1 MRSLARAIR
10 GGESGGAPLP
20 VVLPS
25 LAAQG
30 AHIRRGEVTM
40 LAGQPGAGKS
50 TIALW
55 HSIIWAKDHGLI
67 GIYFSADS
75 SELVAASRTAAMVLN
90 QPVKEMEKALQNTDS
105 AALEAIAQT
114 AGISWCFDPE
124 ITLDGID
131 LELAAFEEM
140 WGRVPDFVC
149 IDNATDVE
157 QQDGDEFG
165 ALRRVMRDL
174 TYLARTTSAAV
185 LVLHHTSENEKDD
198 PCPPR
203 KAIHGKVSVK
213 PALVLTTAETWTNGR
228 KPIAIVKSRFGRS
241 NKLGKDPVWINQD
254 AQSLA
259 FTDDWQVA

>member
-1 MRSLARAIR
+1 
-10 GGESGGAPLP
+10 
-20 VVLPS
+20 
-25 LAAQG
+25 
-30 AHIRRGEVTM
+30 M

-55 HSIIWAKDHGLI
+55 HSIIWAKDHNLI

-90 QPVKEMEKALQNTDS
+90 RPVKEMEIALQNTDR

-114 AGISWCFDPE
+114 SGISWCFDPE

-140 WGRVPDFVC
+140 WGRVPDFCV
-149 IDNATDVE
+149 IDNLTDVE
-157 QQDGDEFG
+157 QSDGDEFG

-185 LVLHHTSENEKDD
+185 LALHHTSENEKDD

-203 KAIHGKVSVK
+203 KAIHGKINQK
-213 PALVLTTAETWTNGR
+213 PALILTTAETHSNGR
-228 KPIAIVKSRFGRS
+228 KPIAIVKSRFGMS
-241 NKLGKDPVWINQD
+241 NKYGKDPVWINQD

-259 FTDDWQVA
+259 FTDDWQVAA